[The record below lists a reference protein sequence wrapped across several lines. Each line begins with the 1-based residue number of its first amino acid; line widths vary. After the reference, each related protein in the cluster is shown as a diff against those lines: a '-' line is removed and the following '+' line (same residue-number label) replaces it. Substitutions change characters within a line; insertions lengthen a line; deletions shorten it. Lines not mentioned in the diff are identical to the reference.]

1 MGILRFI
8 RQSINALDEPT
19 STKITYEKAH
29 DSRDDVVLKEE
40 LEEPCDDSEEAAAH
54 WKDYAIWCLIL
65 LIGGSEE
72 ITFQEEC
79 S

>member
-1 MGILRFI
+1 M
-8 RQSINALDEPT
+8 
-19 STKITYEKAH
+19 
-29 DSRDDVVLKEE
+29 VLKEE
-40 LEEPCDDSEEAAAH
+40 LEEPCDDSEEAVAH